1 MGNVFRTGRMFSD
14 PAHQNI
20 CQSVQFSFCQLPSG
34 RDTVPLLQTAPTA
47 NPRGMLG
54 NKTGVSTHGSLLA
67 VVRRKCRSQPGTEK
81 LTALESDFIHS
92 PFGNDFQLRFFQTES

>member
-20 CQSVQFSFCQLPSG
+20 CQSVQFIFCQFPSG
-34 RDTVPLLQTAPTA
+34 RDTVPLLQTAPA
-47 NPRGMLG
+47 ADPGGMLG
-54 NKTGVSTHGSLLA
+54 NKTGVSTHRSLPA
-67 VVRRKCRSQPGTEK
+67 IVRRECRCQPILEE